1 MRRRNPMR
9 TVHSIPS
16 LPDRSA
22 DAHKG
27 MVGRI
32 AVLAGRLD
40 EQGMVG
46 AAALTANGALRAGA
60 GLVQVITT
68 TEVQPLIALLAP
80 CATTRTCPT
89 SSDELRRIL
98 VTEFGA
104 DVVAAGPGL
113 APMIQ
118 AEHILDL
125 LDNFSGSIVLDADA
139 LNRLSAHGRWK
150 ARWPAQVVVTPHPGE
165 MARLLVGFGLDVSA
179 NDRTAAAMALAEATG
194 VTVVHKGA
202 GTVVTD
208 GADLY
213 VNGTGNSGMATA
225 GAGDVLTGVIAG
237 LLGSGMSTF
246 DAAVLGV
253 YLHGLAGDIAA
264 EEVGCLPLTAMDIL
278 DYLPEAFA
286 EMESKEE

>member
-1 MRRRNPMR
+1 M
-9 TVHSIPS
+9 
-16 LPDRSA
+16 
-22 DAHKG
+22 
-27 MVGRI
+27 
-32 AVLAGRLD
+32 LAGRLD
-40 EQGMVG
+40 EHGMVG

-68 TEVQPLIALLAP
+68 VEVQPLIAVLAP

-113 APMIQ
+113 APVIQ
-118 AEHILDL
+118 ADTLLDL
-125 LDNFSGSIVLDADA
+125 LDKFSGSLVLDADA

-150 ARWPAQVVVTPHPGE
+150 ARWPAQVVVTPHSGE
-165 MARLLVGFGLDVSA
+165 MARMLAGFGLKVSA
-179 NDRTAAAMALAEATG
+179 DDRRAAAVALAEATG
-194 VTVVHKGA
+194 VTVVHKGP

-208 GADLY
+208 GAHLY

-225 GAGDVLTGVIAG
+225 GAGDVLTGMIAG
-237 LLGSGMSTF
+237 LLGSGMPTF

-264 EEVGCLPLTAMDIL
+264 EEVGCMPLTAL
-278 DYLPEAFA
+278 DLLDCLPEAFA
-286 EMESKEE
+286 EMDSKDE